1 MNARPRRLP
10 AGALALAALALVAA
24 TPPLPE
30 LPAPVRNVLY
40 ARPFTL
46 EAGFRSD
53 WSAERPEV
61 REGTILV
68 LEADPALLRPRE
80 TAEPILYV
88 GPYVAQ
94 RISRAHESG
103 RVVAFVP
110 GRVDLAVEPVWFGTP
125 GLPEQVDAAAVRA
138 ERALADA
145 ARIRPLDARS
155 VKVAVA
161 RGGVAARFA
170 SRLELLQAL
179 DELVRE
185 YVVN

>member
-1 MNARPRRLP
+1 MNARPRRFL
-10 AGALALAALALVAA
+10 AGAVALAALALVAA
-24 TPPLPE
+24 TPPLPD
-30 LPAPVRNVLY
+30 LPAPVRSVLY
-40 ARPFTL
+40 ARTFTL

-53 WSAERPEV
+53 WSAEHPEV

-80 TAEPILYV
+80 TAEPVLYA

-103 RVVAFVP
+103 RVVVFVP

-125 GLPEQVDAAAVRA
+125 GLPEQADAATVRS

-155 VKVAVA
+155 VNVVVA
-161 RGGVAARFA
+161 RGGDSARFA
-170 SRLELLQAL
+170 SKLELLQAM
-179 DELVRE
+179 DALVRE
-185 YVVN
+185 YSIN